1 MDEIK
6 GLEKGIEGEAAAL
19 AAAAA
24 ADFPLEPP
32 KRDTALSTR
41 RF

>member
-24 ADFPLEPP
+24 DFPLEPP